1 MNYKKIHFS
10 NSQHYRQKL
19 EEKLPTISKNFKV
32 VIGENIR
39 EARETF
45 FKHTAWEASKR
56 MQISQLEA
64 TTGVSTVTISA
75 IEKGEGNFT
84 LDSII
89 RVCSYFDVPLNY
101 MCIPGGF
108 KKYHEAQTAV
118 GSKNR
123 KEAMK
128 KVQKM
133 HEEAQWKVT
142 FFFWENGIP
151 TIQLPNMKKKTFENG
166 TTLYISGASNLKHFA
181 ITFYKDEQGNEMIYH
196 DLLNSLDFYVK
207 GLKEP
212 LKLSAEG
219 IESPHCSSTLV
230 MARKENIVSKIEDV
244 RLYVPSLK
252 QYSQGAT
259 VL

>member
-19 EEKLPTISKNFKV
+19 EENLPIISKSFKV
-32 VIGENIR
+32 IIGENIR

-45 FKHTAWEASKR
+45 FKTTAWEASKR
-56 MQISQLEA
+56 MQMSQIEA
-64 TTGVSTVTISA
+64 VTGVSTVTISA

-89 RVCSYFDVPLNY
+89 RVCSYFDIPINY
-101 MCIPGGF
+101 MCVSGGF

-118 GSKNR
+118 GTKQR

-128 KVQKM
+128 KVEKM
-133 HEEAQWKVT
+133 HENAQWKVT

-151 TIQLPNMKKKTFENG
+151 TIQLPNGKKKTFENG

-181 ITFYKDEQGNEMIYH
+181 VTFYKDEQGHEMIYH
-196 DLLNSLDFYVK
+196 DLINDIDFWAK
-207 GLKEP
+207 GMKEP
-212 LKLSAEG
+212 LKLSNEG
-219 IESPHCSSTLV
+219 IESPNCSSCLV
-230 MARKENIVSKIEDV
+230 MSRKENIVSKIADV